1 MVVAVWVIGEPSTA
15 TVTALVDVFSQISE
29 IGLCRQVEHVV
40 SVRRDSAV
48 YFSHGYPAAI
58 CEERTDR
65 RRCKPYYRDMRFMA
79 ASPPIAGLAVS
90 ALGRLTISYILGKP
104 HLLTLEEQKIGKG
117 H

>member
-40 SVRRDSAV
+40 SVRRKSAV
-48 YFSHGYPAAI
+48 YFSHGYPSAI

-65 RRCKPYYRDMRFMA
+65 GRCKPYYRDMGFRA
-79 ASPPIAGLAVS
+79 ASPPSQAF
-90 ALGRLTISYILGKP
+90 
-104 HLLTLEEQKIGKG
+104 LLSQ
-117 H
+117 HSFA